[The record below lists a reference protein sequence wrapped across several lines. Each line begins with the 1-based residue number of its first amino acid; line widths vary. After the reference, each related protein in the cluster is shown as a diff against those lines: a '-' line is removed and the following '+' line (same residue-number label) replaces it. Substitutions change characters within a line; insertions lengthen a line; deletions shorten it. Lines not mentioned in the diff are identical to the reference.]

1 MKEVPEKDS
10 EAVKV
15 TLGRRSIEEETAEQT
30 SVSKASI
37 MLMLLWWEEPA
48 DLISRCGAGSLGRA
62 DQRSAREESDRVKIY
77 ISIQVLSW
85 SFS

>member
-37 MLMLLWWEEPA
+37 MLMLL
-48 DLISRCGAGSLGRA
+48 
-62 DQRSAREESDRVKIY
+62 
-77 ISIQVLSW
+77 
-85 SFS
+85 